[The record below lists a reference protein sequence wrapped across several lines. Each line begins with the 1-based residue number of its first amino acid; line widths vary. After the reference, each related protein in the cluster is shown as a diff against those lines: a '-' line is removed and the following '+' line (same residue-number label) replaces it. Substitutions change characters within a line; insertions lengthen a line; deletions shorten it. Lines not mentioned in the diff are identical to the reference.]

1 MERSRVGDSGAGCW
15 RACLGGCQG
24 LGTGWRG
31 RAPWPWGSATRPLR
45 ALGKFYLDASGTEHD
60 ISACHQ
66 VFIAAGTS
74 SVGRCLCRG
83 FLGVV
88 APPPRARCP
97 RRVLLT
103 PECLRRWRAAWRKP
117 LAGGALPTGSPVP
130 AQVTKACEP
139 CPGIC
144 DGPKPRLS
152 LLFPLSPPLPPQH
165 RLWKTE
171 QVLRFRFLHV
181 LSPLLAF
188 PRSAWDSGASAL
200 SFPCGVRAPRGSL
213 PAGRREAA
221 PGRSRCRRSQS
232 DSRGRRVLPQGTGG
246 RLVPSAPGSL
256 PESQSGQRR
265 SRTEPRACLLPARQV
280 RLGS

>member
-1 MERSRVGDSGAGCW
+1 MTCEKEPRRGQWGWVLEGVPRGLSGSRDRVVW
-15 RACLGGCQG
+15 T
-24 LGTGWRG
+24 GTV
-31 RAPWPWGSATRPLR
+31 ALGSATRPLR

-103 PECLRRWRAAWRKP
+103 PERLRRWRAAWRKP

-144 DGPKPRLS
+144 DGPQPRLS
-152 LLFPLSPPLPPQH
+152 LLFPLSPPPPPNIAYGKLSKYCASGSFMCCLRSLH
-165 RLWKTE
+165 FPDWPGTAE
-171 QVLRFRFLHV
+171 QVLSR
-181 LSPLLAF
+181 SPAGSV
-188 PRSAWDSGASAL
+188 RRGA
-200 SFPCGVRAPRGSL
+200 CCL
-213 PAGRREAA
+213 PGAGRRPRGVPAAAAHSPTAEAA
-221 PGRSRCRRSQS
+221 ACC
-232 DSRGRRVLPQGTGG
+232 
-246 RLVPSAPGSL
+246 
-256 PESQSGQRR
+256 
-265 SRTEPRACLLPARQV
+265 PREREGA
-280 RLGS
+280 

>member
-1 MERSRVGDSGAGCW
+1 M
-15 RACLGGCQG
+15 
-24 LGTGWRG
+24 
-31 RAPWPWGSATRPLR
+31 
-45 ALGKFYLDASGTEHD
+45 
-60 ISACHQ
+60 
-66 VFIAAGTS
+66 
-74 SVGRCLCRG
+74 GRCLCRG

-103 PECLRRWRAAWRKP
+103 PERLRRWRAAWRKP

-139 CPGIC
+139 CPSIC
-144 DGPKPRLS
+144 DGPQPRLS
-152 LLFPLSPPLPPQH
+152 LLFPLSPPPPPQH

-171 QVLRFRFLHV
+171 QVLRFWFLHV

-188 PRSAWDSGASAL
+188 PRSAWGSGASAL
-200 SFPCGVRAPRGSL
+200 SFPSGVRAPRGSL

-221 PGRSRCRRSQS
+221 PHSP
-232 DSRGRRVLPQGTGG
+232 SRGRCVLPQGTGG
-246 RLVPSAPGSL
+246 RLAPSAPGSL

>member
-15 RACLGGCQG
+15 RASLGGCQG

-74 SVGRCLCRG
+74 SVGCCPCRG

-103 PECLRRWRAAWRKP
+103 PERLRRWRAAWRKP

-144 DGPKPRLS
+144 DGPKPHLS

-188 PRSAWDSGASAL
+188 PHRPGTAEQVLSRSPAGSVRRGAR
-200 SFPCGVRAPRGSL
+200 CL
-213 PAGRREAA
+213 PGAGRRPRGVPAAAAHSPTAEAA
-221 PGRSRCRRSQS
+221 ACC
-232 DSRGRRVLPQGTGG
+232 
-246 RLVPSAPGSL
+246 
-256 PESQSGQRR
+256 
-265 SRTEPRACLLPARQV
+265 PREREGA
-280 RLGS
+280 

>member
-15 RACLGGCQG
+15 RASLGGCQG
-24 LGTGWRG
+24 LGTGWCG

-152 LLFPLSPPLPPQH
+152 LLFPLSPPPPNIAYGKLSKYCASGSFMCCLRSLH
-165 RLWKTE
+165 FPDWPGTAE
-171 QVLRFRFLHV
+171 QVLSR
-181 LSPLLAF
+181 SPAGSVRRGARCLLGGGGPGAF
-188 PRSAWDSGASAL
+188 PLPPLTVRQPRPPRVAPGNGRAL
-200 SFPCGVRAPRGSL
+200 SAQ
-213 PAGRREAA
+213 
-221 PGRSRCRRSQS
+221 RSREPP
-232 DSRGRRVLPQGTGG
+232 RV
-246 RLVPSAPGSL
+246 A
-256 PESQSGQRR
+256 E
-265 SRTEPRACLLPARQV
+265 RAAAEQD
-280 RLGS
+280 